1 MRNLAVFLVF
11 VLVLS
16 GCEDVVEISLPETR
30 PRLVVE
36 ALIPVNTSLN
46 TIPIEVKVS
55 LTNSFFET
63 IPVANLSQITL
74 TNLGNGTDPDDSNS
88 FVILIEQEEDSGIYR
103 GEVGTE
109 FLTDGELILQLRY
122 QDRLYFSRTR
132 YVPTVPIDSLV
143 QGTNSFNDDDE
154 LEIIIHYTDKED
166 RKDFYL
172 FNFGGNT
179 FQTTEDTFYQ
189 GQSFSF
195 SHFYE
200 NTIEPEQEIIIKI
213 MGIDQ
218 AYYNFMNVVLEQSS
232 GEFDIFETPVS
243 TARGN
248 IFDVTDI
255 DNDDFF
261 DNVNQPDNFPLG
273 YFAIFQQYSERII
286 IE

>member
-1 MRNLAVFLVF
+1 M
-11 VLVLS
+11 
-16 GCEDVVEISLPETR
+16 
-30 PRLVVE
+30 
-36 ALIPVNTSLN
+36 
-46 TIPIEVKVS
+46 
-55 LTNSFFET
+55 
-63 IPVANLSQITL
+63 
-74 TNLGNGTDPDDSNS
+74 
-88 FVILIEQEEDSGIYR
+88 
-103 GEVGTE
+103 
-109 FLTDGELILQLRY
+109 
-122 QDRLYFSRTR
+122 
-132 YVPTVPIDSLV
+132 PIDSLV

-200 NTIEPEQEIIIKI
+200 NTIEPEQEINIKI